1 MALKFKPV
9 VVTAVLI
16 SVIYFKLDP
25 LFSVKK
31 NYGPVRDSYVRA
43 LAVLKFCSHEQSSLS
58 NGCRFIK
65 Y

>member
-31 NYGPVRDSYVRA
+31 NYGPVRLLRTCFSRSE
-43 LAVLKFCSHEQSSLS
+43 VLLS
-58 NGCRFIK
+58 
-65 Y
+65 